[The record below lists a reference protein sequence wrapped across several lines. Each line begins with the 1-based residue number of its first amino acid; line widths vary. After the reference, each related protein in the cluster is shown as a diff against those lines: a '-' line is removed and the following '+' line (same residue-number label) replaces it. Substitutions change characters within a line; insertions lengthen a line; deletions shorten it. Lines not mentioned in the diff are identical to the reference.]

1 MRFFHDLVLLDS
13 RVAQPFVPAIVNSRR
28 RSRFIALFAL
38 ALTIAVPASFA
49 GGKKKKAA
57 APSPTPAPLIE
68 TTGSILGITLNEPLE
83 EAREKLAKYKLV
95 DGSTTPE
102 SGEKEE
108 EEQGE
113 RAVWRLAETDYQ
125 WIVAWADKEGKV
137 VKISA
142 SVRPEKK
149 KPFTE
154 IGDLARAKM
163 HNDSTALWIVQ
174 RPDGTSYRLVA
185 KGPGGQAMTIY
196 LYSLKTAPMN

>member
-1 MRFFHDLVLLDS
+1 MAGAL
-13 RVAQPFVPAIVNSRR
+13 A
-28 RSRFIALFAL
+28 IAL
-38 ALTIAVPASFA
+38 ASTNF
-49 GGKKKKAA
+49 A
-57 APSPTPAPLIE
+57 APTKKSTTKPRTSPTPPPPLIE
-68 TTGSILGITLNEPLE
+68 VTGSILGVTLFAPLE

-95 DGSTTPE
+95 DGSAAAE

-108 EEQGE
+108 EAQGE

-149 KPFTE
+149 KPFSE

-163 HNDSTALWIVQ
+163 HNESTALWIVQ
-174 RPDGTSYRLVA
+174 RPDGKSYRLVA
-185 KGPGGQAMTIY
+185 KGPGEHAVTIY
-196 LYSLKTAPMN
+196 LYSLKAAPID